1 MNIGAARITL
11 RIPHSRS
18 LKDKRRVSSSIR
30 QRVGSKFNAAIA
42 EVEMND
48 AMQTLTLGIV
58 CVSNSAVHAS
68 QMLDSVV
75 EFIEYERPD
84 AEVVDLETEVIAF

>member
-1 MNIGAARITL
+1 MNIGAARVTL

-18 LKDKRRVSSSIR
+18 LKDKRRVSNSLR
-30 QRVGSKFNAAIA
+30 QRVGSKFNVAVA

-48 AMQTLTLGIV
+48 AWQMLTLGIV

-68 QMLDSVV
+68 QMLDRVV
-75 EFIEYERPD
+75 EFIESERPD
-84 AEVVDLETEVIAF
+84 AEVMDREMDVIGF